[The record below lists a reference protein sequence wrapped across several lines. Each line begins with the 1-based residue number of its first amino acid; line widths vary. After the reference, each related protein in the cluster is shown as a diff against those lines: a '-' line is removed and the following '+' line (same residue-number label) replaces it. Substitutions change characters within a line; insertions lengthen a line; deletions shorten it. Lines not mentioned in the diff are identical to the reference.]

1 MPSIDVNADG
11 TIQLAP
17 HGTGELVGI
26 GTTVPT
32 SKLHVVGTLTAEKYK
47 GDTNRNIIMG
57 VDPNTVATSGVGT
70 GNVFIGDSA
79 GLCNTDGRLNVF
91 IGNEAGKLNTT
102 STHNVAIGNRAG
114 CCLKTGNSNT
124 ILGTSAGHKLCS
136 GGSNVFL
143 LSLIHI

>member
-26 GTTVPT
+26 GTTIPT

-91 IGNEAGKLNTT
+91 IFFPGKKLLDSKYFSFLLKTT
-102 STHNVAIGNRAG
+102 SYI
-114 CCLKTGNSNT
+114 
-124 ILGTSAGHKLCS
+124 
-136 GGSNVFL
+136 
-143 LSLIHI
+143 